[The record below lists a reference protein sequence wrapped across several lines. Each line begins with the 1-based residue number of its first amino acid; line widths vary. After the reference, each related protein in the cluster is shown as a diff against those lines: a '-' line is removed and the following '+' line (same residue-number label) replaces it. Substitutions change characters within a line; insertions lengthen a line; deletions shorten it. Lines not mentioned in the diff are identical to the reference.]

1 MCLTFCLWLLLKGAQ
16 YDCRSVGCA
25 LTNNQAFSNHF
36 PLTMKLQSC
45 MNMKEVNLQSSK
57 ILKMLEFVRIK
68 HPIQETQGYHCHCLV
83 DISLVPVGRG
93 VAVTGVGVI
102 TMVTGVIVVAS

>member
-1 MCLTFCLWLLLKGAQ
+1 MCLTFCWWLLLKGTQ

-25 LTNNQAFSNHF
+25 LTNNQTVSNHF

-45 MNMKEVNLQSSK
+45 MNMKEVNLQSTK
-57 ILKMLEFVRIK
+57 ILKMLESVCIK
-68 HPIQETQGYHCHCLV
+68 HPIQETHCHCLV
-83 DISLVPVGRG
+83 DIGLVPVGRG

-102 TMVTGVIVVAS
+102 TMVTGVGAIVVAS